1 MTATTPKTSAAEYW
15 TQQLTGPLPVL
26 QLPTDQPRSANQTY
40 QSATHSFAI
49 PQLISTG
56 LQNLS
61 EQEQVDL
68 FTILLTAF
76 KILLYRYTNTEDIIT
91 GTSSGNNTLAL
102 RTNLTGNP
110 TFLELLQR
118 VEETLNQASTYKDY
132 PFENLLKEQNLT
144 PLSIFQ
150 VACSK
155 GTLSTPF
162 YPVDLHLSFSKL
174 NSEIEAIID
183 YNSELFNSDSID
195 RITGHYTTILEDIL
209 ANRNEPINSYQIL
222 TQAEIIQIT
231 QEWNNL
237 SAYYP
242 KDKCLH
248 QLIEEQVE
256 RTPDAIAVKF
266 NDQSLTYRQLNNQAN
281 QLAHYLQKLGVGP
294 EVRVGICADRSLEIV
309 IAFIAI
315 FKAGGVYVPLDPSYP
330 KDRLAY
336 MIEDSNVPVLLTQT
350 PLVSQLPKTN
360 AQILCLDELLGAG
373 LSINSQENPNFKE
386 PVIATESQENLIT
399 TTTQNNGAYILYTSG
414 TTGKP
419 KAVVAE
425 HGNLMN
431 YILAAQDKFKF
442 ESSDVMPCIA
452 RFSFSI
458 SLLEVLGPWMGGG
471 TSVVI
476 SRENV
481 LDMSRLVAGFD
492 SLTNVHLTPS
502 LMRKAVDYINAQN
515 LPPEKFNN
523 IRRVFMGGDT
533 VAPDLIEDVK
543 PIFKN
548 AQIYILY
555 GCSETT
561 TLCSNY
567 PVCREIKAVKN
578 IIGSAFNN
586 VRIRIYDAY
595 QNLVPIGVPGEIYVG
610 GDSITRG
617 YANREELTREKYVV
631 IDGERFYKTGDVG
644 RFLNDGKVE
653 LLGRTDFQVSL
664 RGFRI
669 EVGEIESVLR
679 QHPDIHDAA
688 VTAREDI
695 PGDKRLV
702 AYIVLEGKRQPKTK
716 ELREYLGEKLPD
728 YMIPTVF
735 MVLEALPVTPNGK
748 QDRKGLPKPPLE
760 QERDAENEYIE
771 PRNEAETKLVKIWQN
786 ALNIN
791 RVGVTD
797 NYFELGGN
805 SLQAVTVFAEI
816 QKEFGKTLPLA
827 TLLSAPTIEQIA
839 KILGDEQQNVSW
851 SSLIPIQPQGSKPPL
866 FCVHA
871 AAGNVLFYRDFAR
884 LLGEDQPVYGLQA
897 QGLDGVKFPLT
908 CVEEMAAYYLQEMRT
923 LQIKGP
929 YHLAGYSF
937 GGVVAFEMARQLQ
950 ADGETVGLLALLD
963 SPSPD
968 LLRQGDNNLVSGE
981 RLSNHLSNLSQLEM
995 KEKFNYVVDKLQWK
1009 VKKYKRKLLYTI
1021 SKMYRKMGRKLPETV
1036 KNQLLTE
1043 AHRQAA
1049 AKYNPP
1055 AYEGTA
1061 VLFRASLQPVKYY
1074 NKADMGWTE
1083 FVTYGLE
1090 IHEVPGKHDTLGT
1103 DGVMSVPNVEVLA
1116 RKLKACLEKAN
1127 G

>member
-1 MTATTPKTSAAEYW
+1 MTAITPKTAAAEYW
-15 TQQLTGPLPVL
+15 AQQLIGPLPVL
-26 QLPTDQPRSANQTY
+26 QLPTDQPRTANQSY

-49 PQLISTG
+49 PELLSTG

-61 EQEQVDL
+61 EQEQTDL

-76 KILLYRYTNTEDIIT
+76 KILVYRYTNTEDIIT
-91 GTSSGNNTLAL
+91 GTSNGKNILVL
-102 RTNLTGNP
+102 RTNLSGNP
-110 TFLELLQR
+110 TFLELLKK
-118 VEETLNQASTYKDY
+118 VEKTFNESLNYKDY
-132 PFENLLKEQNLT
+132 PFENLLQEQNLT
-144 PLSIFQ
+144 ATSIFQ
-150 VACSK
+150 VACTKSI
-155 GTLSTPF
+155 LSPEF
-162 YPVDLHLSFSKL
+162 PKVDLHLSFSHL
-174 NSEIEAIID
+174 NAEIEGIID
-183 YNSELFNSDSID
+183 YNSELFNSETID
-195 RITGHYTTILEDIL
+195 RITGHYQTILEDIL

-222 TQAEIIQIT
+222 TEAEIIQIT

-237 SAYYP
+237 SADYP

-256 RTPDAIAVKF
+256 RTPEAIAVKF

-281 QLAHYLQKLGVGP
+281 QLAHYLQKLGIGP
-294 EVRVGICADRSLEIV
+294 EIRVGVCADRSLEIV

-315 FKAGGVYVPLDPSYP
+315 FKAGGVYVPLDPTYP

-350 PLVSQLPKTN
+350 SLISQLPTTN
-360 AQILCLDELLGAG
+360 SQLICLDELQDII
-373 LSINSQENPNFKE
+373 SP
-386 PVIATESQENLIT
+386 ESQENLIT
-399 TTTQNNGAYILYTSG
+399 TTTPSNAAYLLYTSG

-425 HGNLMN
+425 HKNLMN

-458 SLLEVLGPWMGGG
+458 SLLEILGPWMGGG

-481 LDMSRLVAGFD
+481 LDMNRLVQGFN

-502 LMRKAVDYINAQN
+502 LMRKAIDYINAQN
-515 LPPEKFNN
+515 LPAENFTN

-567 PVCREIKAVKN
+567 PVSREIKATKN

-586 VRIRIYDAY
+586 VRIRIYDPY

-610 GDSITRG
+610 GASITRG
-617 YANREELTREKYVV
+617 YANREDLTREKYVV

-644 RFLNDGKVE
+644 RFLKDGKVE

-669 EVGEIESVLR
+669 EVAEIESILR
-679 QHPDIHDAA
+679 QHPQIHDSI

-702 AYIVLEGKRQPKTK
+702 AYIVLEGKTKPKTQ
-716 ELREYLGEKLPD
+716 ELREYLAEKLPD

-748 QDRKGLPKPPLE
+748 QDRKSLPAPPLE
-760 QERDAENEYIE
+760 QERDAENEYIQ
-771 PRNEAETKLVKIWQN
+771 PRDEVETKLAKIWGN
-786 ALNIN
+786 VLNIN
-791 RVGVTD
+791 AIGVKD
-797 NYFELGGN
+797 NFFGIGGN
-805 SLQAVTVFAEI
+805 SLQAVTIFSDI
-816 QKEFGKTLPLA
+816 QKSFGKSLPLA

-839 KILGDEQQNVSW
+839 NILRNEQENITW
-851 SSLIPIQPQGSKPPL
+851 SSLVPIQPKGSKPPL

-871 AAGNVLFYRDFAR
+871 AAGNVLFYRDLAR

-908 CVEEMAAYYLQEMRT
+908 SVEEMAAYYLEEIRN

-937 GGVVAFEMARQLQ
+937 GGAVAFEIARQLQ
-950 ADGETVGLLALLD
+950 ADGETVGLLGLLD
-963 SPSPD
+963 SPSPE

-981 RLSNHLSNLSQLEM
+981 RLSSHWSNLSQLGM

-1009 VKKYKRKLLYTI
+1009 VKKYKRKLLYKV
-1021 SKMYRKMGRKLPETV
+1021 SKMYRKMGRKLPEMV

-1055 AYEGTA
+1055 AYQGTA
-1061 VLFRASLQPVKYY
+1061 ILFRASIQPVKYY

-1083 FVTYGLE
+1083 FVGDGLE

-1103 DGVMSVPNVEVLA
+1103 DGVMSLPNVEVLA
-1116 RKLKACLEKAN
+1116 RKLKACLEKVN
-1127 G
+1127 T